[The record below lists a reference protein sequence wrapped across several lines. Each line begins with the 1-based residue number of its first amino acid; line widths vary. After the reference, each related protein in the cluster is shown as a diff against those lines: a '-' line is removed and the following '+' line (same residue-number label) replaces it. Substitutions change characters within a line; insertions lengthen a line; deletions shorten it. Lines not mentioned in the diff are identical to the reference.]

1 MSEILTEKPADTA
14 EPVDITVESTTESL
28 SEEMKKAVKQSAFTF
43 IRSSQLSL
51 PCSLFFFWVSL
62 SKKVEFYFADANLPY
77 DKCTNFWVLSFL
89 SMLNE
94 RFRYRFMWTL
104 YMKDPEHWIPIQ
116 TVASFKRMRQFG
128 SHGLEWVTN
137 ALRLSDVLQVDETG
151 TKVRR
156 TTEPQPPKNQ
166 FERSVYAV
174 RVGVIF
180 TY

>member
-1 MSEILTEKPADTA
+1 M
-14 EPVDITVESTTESL
+14 
-28 SEEMKKAVKQSAFTF
+28 
-43 IRSSQLSL
+43 
-51 PCSLFFFWVSL
+51 SL

-77 DKCTNFWVLSFL
+77 DRCTNFWVLSFH
-89 SMLNE
+89 SVLNE

-116 TVASFKRMRQFG
+116 TVASFKRMRQF
-128 SHGLEWVTN
+128 SSRGLEWVTN
-137 ALRLSDVLQVDETG
+137 ALRLSNFLQVDETG

-174 RVGVIF
+174 RVGILLLIF
-180 TY
+180 LKTYIVSTTLLSLFRKVSEMRNPLCRDAWRNSLPDME